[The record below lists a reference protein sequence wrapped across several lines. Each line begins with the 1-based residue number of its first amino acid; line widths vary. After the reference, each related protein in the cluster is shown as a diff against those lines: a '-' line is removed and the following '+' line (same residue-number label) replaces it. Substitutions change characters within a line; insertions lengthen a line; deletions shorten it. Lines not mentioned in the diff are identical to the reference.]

1 MERKEIIQKKLIAFR
16 CPRWKDLPDFDLY
29 MDQVV
34 LWITQKLEPLYFNQE
49 KILTNSM
56 VNNYVKNSIV
66 DPPVKKHYTSKHL
79 AYLMVVCILKRCYT
93 LSEIASL
100 IDIQAKIP
108 GSNYKA
114 AYDKFST
121 YFEIYLHEVMKKG
134 NLDSIH
140 SKYHSKE
147 EELLCNVVSS
157 IVLKI
162 YTEYYLLDQ

>member
-1 MERKEIIQKKLIAFR
+1 
-16 CPRWKDLPDFDLY
+16 
-29 MDQVV
+29 
-34 LWITQKLEPLYFNQE
+34 
-49 KILTNSM
+49 M

-93 LSEIASL
+93 LSEIANL

-134 NLDSIH
+134 NLDDIEKLMNLLGETESAEAYNVMKDDPLTASI
-140 SKYHSKE
+140 KE
-147 EELLCNVVSS
+147 EFKDGLF
-157 IVLKI
+157 
-162 YTEYYLLDQ
+162 

>member
-1 MERKEIIQKKLIAFR
+1 
-16 CPRWKDLPDFDLY
+16 
-29 MDQVV
+29 
-34 LWITQKLEPLYFNQE
+34 
-49 KILTNSM
+49 
-56 VNNYVKNSIV
+56 
-66 DPPVKKHYTSKHL
+66 
-79 AYLMVVCILKRCYT
+79 MVVCILKRCYT

>member
-1 MERKEIIQKKLIAFR
+1 MIS
-16 CPRWKDLPDFDLY
+16 Y
-29 MDQVV
+29 
-34 LWITQKLEPLYFNQE
+34 Y
-49 KILTNSM
+49 
-56 VNNYVKNSIV
+56 NYVKNSIV

-108 GSNYKA
+108 GSHYKA
-114 AYDKFST
+114 AYDKFSV